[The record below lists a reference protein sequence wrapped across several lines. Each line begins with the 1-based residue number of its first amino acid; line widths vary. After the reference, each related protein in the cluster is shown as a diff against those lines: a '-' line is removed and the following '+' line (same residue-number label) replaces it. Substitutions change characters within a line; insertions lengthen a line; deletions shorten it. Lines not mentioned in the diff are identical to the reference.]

1 MRNIWTMFK
10 KEVYRVL
17 SDARLVVMV
26 FIVPGLS
33 IFVMY
38 SLMGNI
44 MQGQA
49 DAVEEHEIVMIA
61 ENLPQD
67 LKTMLEARDLEGNQS
82 RLNITIDDREAM
94 DDDTLEQ
101 KILDGDIDIALL
113 FDEDFTEKI
122 ANPDLHAPPSLHIL
136 YNHGRQPSS
145 FAYNRVNMVLMEY
158 RERALIE
165 RLEDPNHYI
174 VFDHLPVQIADERVV
189 SGQAMAM
196 LMPMLV
202 IIFLFAGAMSI
213 GPDAIAG
220 EKERNTI
227 ATLLITPTKR
237 SEIAIG
243 KVASL
248 AVLSLASALSSF
260 IGILAGLQNLMG
272 EDASAGLSIYGLSE
286 YVLILMLLM
295 STVLFI
301 VGLIAVVSAF
311 AKTIKE
317 ASMLIMPFYFVTI
330 IVGVASS
337 FGAEPATAWFVHLI
351 PLYGATNA
359 LSAVFTFNVSLLNI
373 GIVCAASVVYTI
385 VLVFIL
391 NRMFQSERIMFQK

>member
-17 SDARLVVMV
+17 SDVRLVVMI

-33 IFVMY
+33 IFIMY

-44 MQGQA
+44 MQGQV
-49 DAVEEHEIVMIA
+49 DAVEEHEIIMVFDNMPEA
-61 ENLPQD
+61 LETKFTTSD
-67 LKTMLEARDLEGNQS
+67 LDDGYS
-82 RLNITIDDREAM
+82 RLNIAMEARGAM
-94 DDDTLEQ
+94 DDATLEQ
-101 KILDGDIDIALL
+101 KVLEGTIDIALL
-113 FDEDFTEKI
+113 FDEDFSEKI
-122 ANPDLHAPPSLHIL
+122 ANPDLYAPPTLRIL

-145 FAYNRVNMVLMEY
+145 FAYNRINMILMEY
-158 RERALIE
+158 RELALIE
-165 RLEDPNHYI
+165 RLEDPSHYV
-174 VFDHLPVQIADERVV
+174 VFDHVPLQIADERVV

-220 EKERNTI
+220 EKERNTL

-243 KVASL
+243 KVVSL

-272 EDASAGLSIYGLSE
+272 EEAAQGLSIYGLSE
-286 YVLILMLLM
+286 YLLILLLLM

-337 FGAEPATAWFVHLI
+337 FGAEPSSAWSVHLI

-373 GIVCAASVVYTI
+373 GIVCVASIIYTI
-385 VLVFIL
+385 ILVFIL